1 MLRVVYPILTEM
13 SRKNY
18 PTVTPLPRPVA
29 FQLKV
34 VVGYTTGGEMLL
46 YDVVDFEPTSL
57 TMKKDGASQNRPSV
71 ETGYDR
77 GDAPSITSISDP
89 VQTVKSMAKK

>member
-1 MLRVVYPILTEM
+1 
-13 SRKNY
+13 
-18 PTVTPLPRPVA
+18 
-29 FQLKV
+29 
-34 VVGYTTGGEMLL
+34 MLL
-46 YDVVDFEPTSL
+46 YDVVDFESTSL

-77 GDAPSITSISDP
+77 GDAPSTTSISDP